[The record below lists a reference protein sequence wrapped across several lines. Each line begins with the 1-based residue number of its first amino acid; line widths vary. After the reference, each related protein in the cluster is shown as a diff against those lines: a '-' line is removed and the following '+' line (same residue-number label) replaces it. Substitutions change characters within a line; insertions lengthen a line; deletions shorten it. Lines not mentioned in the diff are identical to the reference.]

1 MNVAPTVVFMT
12 IACCLIADAPAQSYP
27 AKPIRLVSPFP
38 PAGGTDATA
47 RLAAQS
53 LSEQMGQQV
62 IVDNRGGAGGRI
74 GMDMVAKALPDGY
87 TLVLGQAGLFAVLPA
102 SGVNLPFDAIKDFQ
116 PVSLLATQDYILTVH
131 PSLPLRSVRELLA
144 LARTK
149 PLTFA
154 SSGNISGPHLAGE
167 FLNMLGDVSI
177 LHIPYKGNGPAA
189 LALISGEAA
198 IMFGRGSVVP
208 HIATGKL
215 RGIATTGATRSTPG
229 LPTLAETL
237 PGYEMTQWHAI
248 LAPAKTPADI
258 IGRLNREIAVAIANP
273 KVVQGFIN
281 LGTQPLASTP
291 QELAALIRTDMAR
304 YAKLIKTAKINV
316 E

>member
-1 MNVAPTVVFMT
+1 MAVVSCVTADGVA
-12 IACCLIADAPAQSYP
+12 QGYP
-27 AKPIRLVSPFP
+27 ARPIRLVSPFP

-47 RLAAQS
+47 RLAAQA

-87 TLVLGQAGLFAVLPA
+87 TLVLGQAGPFAVLPA
-102 SGVNLPFDAIKDFQ
+102 SGISLPYDTGRDFQ

-131 PSLPLRSVRELLA
+131 PSLPVRSIRELLA
-144 LARTK
+144 LAKSK
-149 PLTFA
+149 PLTYA

-167 FLNMLGDVSI
+167 LLNMLGEVGI

-215 RGIATTGATRSTPG
+215 RGIATTGATRSSPD

-248 LAPAKTPADI
+248 LAPARTPADI
-258 IGRLNREIAVAIANP
+258 IGRLNREIAVALANP
-273 KVVQGFIN
+273 KVAQGFIN

-291 QELAALIRTDMAR
+291 QELASLIRADTAR
-304 YAKLIKTAKINV
+304 YAKLIKAAKINV